1 MMGRAEWG
9 RSDSEVENRVGMFV
23 NRVAIRNLGEA
34 DKRLRGFLEEVKHDR
49 FKDFENTD
57 Y

>member
-1 MMGRAEWG
+1 MGRAEWG